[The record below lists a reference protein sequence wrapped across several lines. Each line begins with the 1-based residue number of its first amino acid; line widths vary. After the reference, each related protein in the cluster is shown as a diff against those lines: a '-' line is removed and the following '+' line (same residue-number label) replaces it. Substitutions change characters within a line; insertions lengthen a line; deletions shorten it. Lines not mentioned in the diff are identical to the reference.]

1 MDQIISC
8 LYGYL
13 NNCCFKSKEYFL
25 PVALSAV
32 LLSSKSWS
40 YLYIRYSIRRFKS
53 SYENVDLWILS
64 FINSFRWSASVRL
77 NDWKKLK
84 TQTYLLELNLEIRQT
99 DTPCILIIGL
109 KYINLSYSVIF
120 PVIPY
125 IRFFARVS
133 NFRFVSDDFR
143 IAENKSA

>member
-99 DTPCILIIGL
+99 DTLCILIIGL
-109 KYINLSYSVIF
+109 KYINLSYSFF
-120 PVIPY
+120 PSYRISG
-125 IRFFARVS
+125 FFARVS
-133 NFRFVSDDFR
+133 NFRFVSDDFW
-143 IAENKSA
+143 IVENISA